1 MTSAVE
7 QLEQAVN
14 ALKDEK
20 ASKEAL
26 AYLKDQID
34 RLNDLVP
41 FIITSGGDMSEVKSS
56 ARKLMKTLGIDA
68 ASKATAQ
75 AAKKA
80 TADFKL
86 ADVKEWLKANAKG
99 VGNAKTKA
107 EIEVGVLGENTV
119 FKLHQWNDKE
129 TGKSKLRSTGK
140 TPNIKYYV
148 S

>member
-1 MTSAVE
+1 MTNAVE
-7 QLEQAVN
+7 QLEKAVN

-26 AYLKDQID
+26 DYLKEQID

-41 FIITSGGDMSEVKSS
+41 FIVTSGGDMSEVKSS

-75 AAKKA
+75 AGKKE
-80 TADFKL
+80 TADFVLK
-86 ADVKEWLKANAKG
+86 DVKTWLLVNAKG
-99 VGNAKTKA
+99 AANAKTKG
-107 EIEVGVLGENTV
+107 EIEAGVLGEGKV
-119 FKLHQWNDKE
+119 FKLHQWNAP
-129 TGKSKLRSTGK
+129 TGKSRLKPTGK
-140 TPNIKYYV
+140 KPNLKYYV